1 VTASSRT
8 EGVETVL
15 RQMDDTLEQWL
26 KWASREGRHAQTAV
40 EKTAHEAFVRGAA
53 ALRRQVDDLQVGL
66 KKLSAGL
73 EQVEHTP
80 ETHAPS
86 RRAPSKRVRKAR
98 PASTKKAGA
107 TTRKSPAVTRKP
119 RARKLKKAA

>member
-1 VTASSRT
+1 MTGPNRT

-15 RQMDDTLEQWL
+15 RQMDATIEQWL
-26 KWASREGRHAQTAV
+26 KWANRERGHAQTAV
-40 EKTAHEAFVRGAA
+40 EKTAHEAFVRGAG

-73 EQVEHTP
+73 EQVEQDHAQDSSSRSTTP
-80 ETHAPS
+80 KTVRKP
-86 RRAPSKRVRKAR
+86 RRAASPKVR
-98 PASTKKAGA
+98 SV
-107 TTRKSPAVTRKP
+107 TRKSRAVTRKP